1 MATAAAAMVAK
12 ARREVDQLFFD
23 NEAFSPDRAVEFKP
37 RIDVQRRYLEQL
49 MAEGVVHEAEPG
61 RYWWDLPVYTE
72 MRRQRAA
79 WTLRILVL
87 ALVVFA
93 VVMAVQTVMRSR

>member
-23 NEAFSPDRAVEFKP
+23 NEAFSPDRAVEFEP
-37 RIDVQRRYLEQL
+37 RMDVQRRYLEQL
-49 MAEGVVHEAEPG
+49 MAEGVVHEAEAG
-61 RYWWDLPVYTE
+61 RYWWDLPAYTE

-93 VVMAVQTVMRSR
+93 VVVAVQTVMRSR